1 MAWRWLLMHRSTN
14 PLGGRVPQV
23 SIIIPTYNRADTILR
38 AIDSVL
44 AQTYTDWELII
55 VNDGST
61 DNTAKLLT
69 GLDARIKVITQ
80 PNGGVTVARNTG
92 LRHATGDFFAFL
104 DSDDQWRGYHLEL
117 CLAFFAAHP
126 QAKLVSCEL
135 HEDFGNGRVLTHYQI
150 ELSNWYLHTARLIGS
165 KLLNLP
171 SGETDCY
178 LRVYNRRHSIGTWGQ
193 PILQRWKVT
202 DSAHYEGNIFQA
214 WRWGFLM
221 WLPTTVLRR
230 EVVEKI
236 GEFSH
241 RYPICSDFDW
251 MAEACRHYTMHFLSV
266 PTGIKHD
273 LAVGGKKLA
282 EGHIAKDQTASVAA
296 LDMLHHLENNYCSLH
311 PDDTEL
317 AALRSHKQYY
327 LAQVQLARGLRNEA
341 LSYLKQAWKNSPEKW
356 RVARLWLLAGLIPN
370 ARLCQQVY
378 ALFCRAGYTAGLI
391 VRGELSLVTLFTK
404 LPRKLLR
411 LSKQPNLQRA

>member
-1 MAWRWLLMHRSTN
+1 
-14 PLGGRVPQV
+14 VPQV

-44 AQTYTDWELII
+44 AQTFTDWELII

-61 DNTAKLLT
+61 DNTATLLT
-69 GLDARIKVITQ
+69 DLDGRIKVIHQ

-92 LRHATGDFFAFL
+92 LRNAAGEFFAFL
-104 DSDDQWRGYHLEL
+104 DSDDQWRSYHLEL
-117 CLAFFAAHP
+117 CLSFLKHHP

-135 HEDFGNGRVLTHYQI
+135 HEDFGNGRILTHYQV
-150 ELSNWYLHTARLIGS
+150 ELSKWYLQTARLIGS
-165 KLLNLP
+165 KLLDLP
-171 SGETDCY
+171 TGESDCY
-178 LRVYNRRHSIGTWGQ
+178 LRVYEKRNPVGEWGQ
-193 PILQRWKVT
+193 PILERWEIT
-202 DSAHYEGNIFQA
+202 GGAHYEGNIFDS

-236 GEFSH
+236 GEFSA

-251 MAEACRHYTMHFLSV
+251 MAEACRHYTTHFLSV

-273 LAVGGKKLA
+273 LAVGGRKLT
-282 EGHIAKDQTASVAA
+282 EGHIAKDKTASVAA
-296 LDMLHHLENNYCSLH
+296 LDMLHHLENNYCSLS
-311 PDDTEL
+311 PDDAEL

-327 LAQVQLARGLRNEA
+327 LAQVQLMRGLRDEA
-341 LSYLKQAWKNSPEKW
+341 LFFLQQAWKNSPEKI
-356 RVARLWLLAGLIPN
+356 RVARLWLLATLIPN
-370 ARLCQQVY
+370 AHLCQQVY
-378 ALFCRAGYTAGLI
+378 SALRRTAYAAGM
-391 VRGELSLVTLFTK
+391 VSRGELSLLKLLAK

-411 LSKQPNLQRA
+411 LNKEPNLQRA

>member
-1 MAWRWLLMHRSTN
+1 M
-14 PLGGRVPQV
+14 PQV

-44 AQTYTDWELII
+44 AQTFTDWELII
-55 VNDGST
+55 INDGST
-61 DNTAKLLT
+61 DNTEALLT
-69 GLDARIKVITQ
+69 GLDGRVKVIHQ

-104 DSDDQWRGYHLEL
+104 DSDDQWRSYHLEL
-117 CLAFFAAHP
+117 CLSFLNAHP

-135 HEDFGNGRVLTHYQI
+135 HEDFGNGRVLTHYQV
-150 ELSNWYLHTARLIGS
+150 ELSHWYLHTARLIGS
-165 KLLNLP
+165 KLLDLP
-171 SGETDCY
+171 AGENDCY
-178 LRVYNRRHSIGTWGQ
+178 LRVYNQRHPMGEWGQ
-193 PILQRWKVT
+193 PILQRWKIT
-202 DSAHYEGNIFQA
+202 DSAHYEGDIFQS

-236 GEFSH
+236 GEFSS

-251 MAEACRHYTMHFLSV
+251 MAEACRHYKMHFLSV

-282 EGHIAKDQTASVAA
+282 EGHIAKDKTASVAA
-296 LDMLHHLENNYCSLH
+296 LDMLHHLENNYCHLD
-311 PDDTEL
+311 PEDAEL
-317 AALRSHKQYY
+317 AALRSHKQHY
-327 LAQVQLARGLRNEA
+327 LAQVQLARGLRGEA
-341 LSYLKQAWKNSPEKW
+341 LFYLKQAWKNSPEKG
-356 RVARLWLLAGLIPN
+356 RVARLWLLAALVPH
-370 ARLCQQVY
+370 ARLCQQIY
-378 ALFCRAGYTAGLI
+378 SALRRVAYSAGMI
-391 VRGELSLVTLFTK
+391 SRGELSLFRLLAK

-411 LSKQPNLQRA
+411 LDKEPNLQRA